1 MADRSAVAYPL
12 RARLPGVEVVVGS
25 FETDGANAPINTVG
39 KGWSISTPS
48 TGVYTVTMERSCTS
62 LITYASLCD
71 VTTNANDTVRTGTES
86 AGSGSTA
93 ASFKIITASAAGTD
107 ANLDGPRVSF
117 VAYMISGDSLR

>member
-25 FETDGANAPINTVG
+25 FETDGTGAPVNTVG

-48 TGVYTVTMERSCTS
+48 TGVYTVTLEKSCTS
-62 LITYASLCD
+62 LITMATLSD

-107 ANLDGPRVSF
+107 ANLDGPRVNF
-117 VAYMISGDSLR
+117 VAYLISSDSLR